1 MVHAGGAGINFME
14 IAYHRFGLKLRG
26 PAGGNVRSGR
36 RVLEGFLIRV
46 DDGYGSVQP
55 WPELGDGSLEEQW
68 QLLRSGGRTPLLE
81 RALAC
86 AAADGAARRAGRS
99 LLGNVKVPDSHATV
113 SGEADFASLAA
124 EGFKAVKLKG
134 GQDWRVVVERMRLAA
149 EAGLRLRVDFNGVLT
164 PALFLEFGRA
174 AADLIAR
181 VDFIEDPVPYDELVW
196 QGLQA
201 DSGLPL
207 ALDRALGRVGAGFD
221 VRVWKPAVET
231 QPLLLEP
238 VVVTSYMD
246 HPVGQ
251 VFAAWES
258 ACFQGRQELAGLLTH
273 RLFEPDAFTERLAA
287 SGPQWISPGGS
298 GLGFD
303 DLLSALPWIPL
314 SHRGSL
320 AGRVL
325 QNPRDPLPDGGPV
338 LEVGQVGFA
347 TSGSTGMPSVVVHTE
362 ETLEASARAVNRWL
376 EVRAEDV
383 WLRALPDFHV
393 GGYQIGLRAALAGS
407 RVAVDDAK
415 WDAGGFAGICARE
428 VVSLTSLV
436 PAQLVDLVRRR
447 LQAPACLRALV
458 VGGGALDEGFRRDAL
473 DLGWPVLPSYGASEA
488 GSQVATARPGKLGS
502 LGAGMIVLP
511 EWEARVSGGGNG
523 GDGWPGDP
531 GKAGVLELRGAALA
545 VGRFIWQDGAWTRR
559 KLADAQGWWRSS
571 DRVFLNGRELE
582 FEGRV
587 DRVVKVLGELVNLEA
602 VGRALEAAGLLHG
615 GFTVIAL
622 PGERRGSE
630 LVLVVETR
638 LGDVGHAV
646 QVYQE
651 ASAPFAMIMRVVQVA
666 ELPRS
671 PLGKIRYAALAALI
685 PPGVP

>member
-1 MVHAGGAGINFME
+1 MPDISYATRVSDTLDAIVEQLEAESACDDLDIDIVDAVLTIVFEDGAQVIINRQE
-14 IAYHRFGLKLRG
+14 PVQQLWVASPLG
-26 PAGGNVRSGR
+26 PAHFNFDGDRGVWVDAKTGMSLMETLSQAVVTAARMILTGNADLASAVTTS
-36 RVLEGFLIRV
+36 L
-46 DDGYGSVQP
+46 SV
-55 WPELGDGSLEEQW
+55 SV
-68 QLLRSGGRTPLLE
+68 TAT
-81 RALAC
+81 ALAC
-86 AAADGAARRAGRS
+86 AMGAPLGAWMAMRAFPGRPVAIVIVNA
-99 LLGNVKVPDSHATV
+99 LL
-113 SGEADFASLAA
+113 
-124 EGFKAVKLKG
+124 
-134 GQDWRVVVERMRLAA
+134 
-149 EAGLRLRVDFNGVLT
+149 
-164 PALFLEFGRA
+164 
-174 AADLIAR
+174 
-181 VDFIEDPVPYDELVW
+181 
-196 QGLQA
+196 
-201 DSGLPL
+201 
-207 ALDRALGRVGAGFD
+207 
-221 VRVWKPAVET
+221 
-231 QPLLLEP
+231 
-238 VVVTSYMD
+238 
-246 HPVGQ
+246 
-251 VFAAWES
+251 
-258 ACFQGRQELAGLLTH
+258 
-273 RLFEPDAFTERLAA
+273 
-287 SGPQWISPGGS
+287 
-298 GLGFD
+298 
-303 DLLSALPWIPL
+303 
-314 SHRGSL
+314 
-320 AGRVL
+320 
-325 QNPRDPLPDGGPV
+325 
-338 LEVGQVGFA
+338 
-347 TSGSTGMPSVVVHTE
+347 GMPSVVVHTE

-415 WDAGGFAGICARE
+415 WDAGGFAGICALE
-428 VVSLTSLV
+428 AVSLTSLV
-436 PAQLVDLVRRR
+436 PAQLVDLVRQR

-473 DLGWPVLPSYGASEA
+473 HLGWPVLPSYGASEA

-615 GFTVIAL
+615 GFAVIAL

-630 LVLVVETR
+630 VVLVVETR
-638 LGDVGHAV
+638 LGDVGQAV

-651 ASAPFAMIMRVVQVA
+651 ASAPFAMIMRVVQLA
-666 ELPRS
+666 ELPRT